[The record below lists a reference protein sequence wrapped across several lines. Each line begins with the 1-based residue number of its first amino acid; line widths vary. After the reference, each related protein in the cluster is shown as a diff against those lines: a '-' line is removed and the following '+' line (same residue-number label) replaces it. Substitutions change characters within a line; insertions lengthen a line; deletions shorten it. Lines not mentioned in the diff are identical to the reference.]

1 MAKAE
6 MGFFKVIVR
15 PLYDLMNQLFQGRM
29 EVCLKNLDDTIIQ
42 WEVIHNQE
50 LAKLEQLQ

>member
-29 EVCLKNLDDTIIQ
+29 DVCLKNLDDTIIQ

-50 LAKLEQLQ
+50 LAKIEQ